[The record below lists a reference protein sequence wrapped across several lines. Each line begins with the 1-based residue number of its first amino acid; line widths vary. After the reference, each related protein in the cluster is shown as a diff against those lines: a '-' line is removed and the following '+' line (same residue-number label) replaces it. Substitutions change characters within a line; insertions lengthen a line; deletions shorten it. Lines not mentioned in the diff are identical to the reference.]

1 MSVFFVETYTVRFEK
16 MDQLASLFKRATSL
30 IKERPEKFVGLKS
43 YQAFSQTVGELGGH
57 IEVWE
62 FESMNDIDAM
72 FKTMFG
78 DEELK
83 KIPQEFFS
91 LVEPGT
97 YRTQVWTKVAEHRP

>member
-1 MSVFFVETYTVRFEK
+1 MSVFFVETYTVGFEK
-16 MDQLASLFKRATSL
+16 MDQVASLFKKATSL
-30 IKERPEKFVGLKS
+30 FVERPEKFKGLKS

-57 IEVWE
+57 IEIWE
-62 FESMNDIDAM
+62 FESMNDIDAL

-91 LVEPGT
+91 LVQPGT
-97 YRTQVWTKVAEHRP
+97 YRSQVWNAVAEFKP